1 MRRDE
6 KSKQELRVL
15 VGVDDPVKRHQKGTS
30 EENEDSLAANDDG
43 GEAGARPARFELA
56 TSRSGGERSIH

>member
-30 EENEDSLAANDDG
+30 GKNEDSLAANDDG
-43 GEAGARPARFELA
+43 GEAAETA
-56 TSRSGGERSIH
+56 S